1 MVTSSQQSPCLHCPN
16 TGIPSLTAHTSLYV
30 HSGITHSPCAH
41 MGIISLNHHPRSS
54 WTLQEGEG
62 HFPQSSNKQFL
73 LTLISVLKHSLPGK
87 RLKLISCFNNYSES
101 ESIPRGR
108 WDYLLLSAMG
118 YKEEGRLL
126 CFELEHC
133 PQKFT
138 QKRFD
143 KLIVMGGA
151 GHLYLGL
158 GMRESRRKSGVT
170 VDIPSKRVEKFIF
183 FGF

>member
-73 LTLISVLKHSLPGK
+73 LTLISVLKYSLPGK

-118 YKEEGRLL
+118 YKEEERLL